1 MKGGFVMEDQLIIE
15 LFFERSEDAI
25 RELSLKYEKMCRRLA
40 NKFLHNEQD
49 IEECINDVY
58 LAIWNT
64 IPPQKPNPLGAYICR
79 IAKNVALKKYRTN
92 TAQKRNHY
100 YDVILEEVD
109 EFLSVNE
116 TVESEI
122 LAKEISNRINIFI
135 GQLRKKDRVMFVQ
148 RYWASCEDN
157 GIRMEVEGISI
168 QDNCA
173 YVYISMQDLEGMRM
187 DESIDL
193 FDSYSIHTNADQIG
207 GCTLVDFDEENQ
219 KSIFLITV
227 QHMDGTSIEG
237 SVMTFSVSQ
246 FLTGKNEI
254 QAELTQI
261 SLDAISEVTETQKEE
276 GLDIRGGS
284 YTDGYVPTGMAGEH
298 LYEDDSKLFVPT
310 PGVTVTNYGFVN
322 DKLHI
327 QVYYEDILQFDNHGY
342 VYLFDADGND
352 VLPECSTAFWDEEKQ
367 GSYEEYIFDVN
378 AEALENYKIYGHFF
392 TCQNLVEGDW
402 EVRFTIK
409 NQ

>member
-1 MKGGFVMEDQLIIE
+1 MTE
-15 LFFERSEDAI
+15 LLKEKILDGIDDNYLKEAM
-25 RELSLKYEKMCRRLA
+25 KYEISHKERRRRVITVLGRMA
-40 NKFLHNEQD
+40 A
-49 IEECINDVY
+49 CIVVIVG
-58 LAIWNT
+58 LSCSS
-64 IPPQKPNPLGAYICR
+64 LL
-79 IAKNVALKKYRTN
+79 IAVAAGN
-92 TAQKRNHY
+92 MTA
-100 YDVILEEVD
+100 YDVLYAIYPDIAIKLMPV
-109 EFLSVNE
+109 
-116 TVESEI
+116 
-122 LAKEISNRINIFI
+122 
-135 GQLRKKDRVMFVQ
+135 
-148 RYWASCEDN
+148 YASCEDN

-219 KSIFLITV
+219 KATFLIIV

-246 FLTGKNEI
+246 ILTGKNEI

-261 SLDAISEVTETQKEE
+261 SLDAISEVTETQTEE
-276 GLDIRGGS
+276 GLEIRGGS
-284 YTDGYVPTGMAGEH
+284 YTDGYVPTGMAGEY
-298 LYEDDSKLFVPT
+298 LYVDESKLFVPT

-322 DKLHI
+322 DKLHV

-352 VLPECSTAFWDEEKQ
+352 VLPECSTAFWDENKQ
-367 GSYEEYIFDVN
+367 GSYEEYIFDISTDT
-378 AEALENYKIYGHFF
+378 LEKYKIYGHFF

-409 NQ
+409 NSKSI

>member
-1 MKGGFVMEDQLIIE
+1 M
-15 LFFERSEDAI
+15 
-25 RELSLKYEKMCRRLA
+25 
-40 NKFLHNEQD
+40 
-49 IEECINDVY
+49 
-58 LAIWNT
+58 
-64 IPPQKPNPLGAYICR
+64 
-79 IAKNVALKKYRTN
+79 
-92 TAQKRNHY
+92 
-100 YDVILEEVD
+100 D

-219 KSIFLITV
+219 KATFLIIV

-246 FLTGKNEI
+246 ILTGKNEI
-254 QAELTQI
+254 
-261 SLDAISEVTETQKEE
+261 
-276 GLDIRGGS
+276 
-284 YTDGYVPTGMAGEH
+284 
-298 LYEDDSKLFVPT
+298 
-310 PGVTVTNYGFVN
+310 
-322 DKLHI
+322 
-327 QVYYEDILQFDNHGY
+327 
-342 VYLFDADGND
+342 
-352 VLPECSTAFWDEEKQ
+352 
-367 GSYEEYIFDVN
+367 
-378 AEALENYKIYGHFF
+378 
-392 TCQNLVEGDW
+392 
-402 EVRFTIK
+402 
-409 NQ
+409 

>member
-148 RYWASCEDN
+148 RYWFCYS
-157 GIRMEVEGISI
+157 VEEI
-168 QDNCA
+168 A
-173 YVYISMQDLEGMRM
+173 
-187 DESIDL
+187 
-193 FDSYSIHTNADQIG
+193 
-207 GCTLVDFDEENQ
+207 
-219 KSIFLITV
+219 
-227 QHMDGTSIEG
+227 GTMG
-237 SVMTFSVSQ
+237 VS
-246 FLTGKNEI
+246 KN
-254 QAELTQI
+254 
-261 SLDAISEVTETQKEE
+261 
-276 GLDIRGGS
+276 
-284 YTDGYVPTGMAGEH
+284 Y
-298 LYEDDSKLFVPT
+298 
-310 PGVTVTNYGFVN
+310 VTVHLHRTREKLRVCLKSEGFY
-322 DKLHI
+322 D
-327 QVYYEDILQFDNHGY
+327 
-342 VYLFDADGND
+342 
-352 VLPECSTAFWDEEKQ
+352 
-367 GSYEEYIFDVN
+367 
-378 AEALENYKIYGHFF
+378 
-392 TCQNLVEGDW
+392 
-402 EVRFTIK
+402 
-409 NQ
+409 